1 MRRLLHRFARK
12 GDMKYL
18 EAFIIVNI
26 WAILCSLAMSKGAE
40 ISSDAQVLSCA
51 IVIAGVLAG
60 NER

>member
-1 MRRLLHRFARK
+1 
-12 GDMKYL
+12 MKYL

-26 WAILCSLAMSKGAE
+26 WAILCSLAMSKGAD
-40 ISSDAQVLSCA
+40 ISPDAQVLSCT